1 MTWDERVEL
10 FPALV
15 PLSMG
20 PNGDLAHLAGQLYH
34 LLREADRLGID
45 VLFVEGVSE
54 QHLGL
59 AIMNRLRKAAEN
71 RVIET

>member
-1 MTWDERVEL
+1 
-10 FPALV
+10 
-15 PLSMG
+15 
-20 PNGDLAHLAGQLYH
+20 
-34 LLREADRLGID
+34 RLGID